1 MGINYLPT
9 MFQKQLEIVE
19 LLLQIRLLSYDEKRE
34 LERIKRN
41 MKYSIHLN
49 NSERDFLQR
58 IITRYGWLIK

>member
-41 MKYSIHLN
+41 MKYSIYLN
-49 NSERDFLQR
+49 NSEEDFLQR
-58 IITRYGWLIK
+58 IITKYGWLVK

>member
-41 MKYSIHLN
+41 MKDSIHLN
-49 NSERDFLQR
+49 NSEEDLLQR
-58 IITRYGWLIK
+58 IITKYGWLVK

>member
-49 NSERDFLQR
+49 NSEEDFLQR
-58 IITRYGWLIK
+58 IITKYGWLVK

>member
-41 MKYSIHLN
+41 MKYSIYLN
-49 NSERDFLQR
+49 NSEEDFLQR